1 MIIQRVQRGKV
12 GREVDI
18 TEQELDG
25 FLATEGAV
33 KELSP
38 ELFVRQILV
47 SDQNKANSLLMDIDN
62 GADFANLAKESSTS
76 SNASSGGEMGWRNL
90 ADLPSLFADALKNK
104 KKGYISPPLKGG
116 SGYFILKLEDKRG
129 DLVRFEEQWN
139 VRHILMMTTKLRDAT
154 FTKKEL
160 EEVRARV
167 VGGEDFSL
175 LAKEYSEDPGSA
187 SRGGDLDWLSLGKT
201 APAFEK
207 MMLESP
213 VNEISP
219 VFESEFGF
227 HFLQVLETRTE
238 DLTEEVVFALG
249 KALGTELINRKQ
261 DDFIIAR
268 DGRVSSPQLFKCL
281 SEGVL
286 STGSNVLDI
295 GIVPS
300 PVFYHSTFS
309 LNSSSGAIITGSHN
323 PADYNGFKIIFNN
336 NSTSSEEI
344 QLIKK
349 RIVEQDFLKGTGN
362 IKSLDAVETYVEE
375 VINNIK
381 LTRPLNI
388 SIDCGNGA
396 AGVVAERIYKSL
408 GCQVQGLFCD
418 LDGEFP
424 NHHPDPSKPENV
436 EDLIKSVAKNNSDI
450 GL

>member
-1 MIIQRVQRGKV
+1 MIMKKKLYIVLSILLALPLSAKIEILDRVAIIVGEGVVLESQVNNMLENIKKRYQEQGAPMPPQEVMLEQVQERLIIEELQLQMGRQAGIRVGDGELNQAFENIAQSNGLSLENFIETLEAEGESYEELRSQVRKEMIIQRVQRGRV
-12 GREVDI
+12 GREVNI

-47 SDQNKANSLLMDIDN
+47 PDQNKADLLLIEIN
-62 GADFANLAKESSTS
+62 KGADFANLAKENSIS

-90 ADLPSLFADALKNK
+90 ADLPSLFSVALKNK
-104 KKGYISPPLKGG
+104 KKGYISPPLRGG

-129 DLVRFEEQWN
+129 DLVRFEDQWN
-139 VRHILMMTTKLRDAT
+139 VRHILMMTTKLRDET

-207 MMLESP
+207 MMIESP

-238 DLTEEVVFALG
+238 DLTEEVIKDRAYGILFAR
-249 KALGTELINRKQ
+249 KFDEELENTLRTTRAEA
-261 DDFIIAR
+261 F
-268 DGRVSSPQLFKCL
+268 VEFK
-281 SEGVL
+281 E
-286 STGSNVLDI
+286 LD
-295 GIVPS
+295 
-300 PVFYHSTFS
+300 
-309 LNSSSGAIITGSHN
+309 
-323 PADYNGFKIIFNN
+323 
-336 NSTSSEEI
+336 
-344 QLIKK
+344 
-349 RIVEQDFLKGTGN
+349 
-362 IKSLDAVETYVEE
+362 
-375 VINNIK
+375 
-381 LTRPLNI
+381 
-388 SIDCGNGA
+388 
-396 AGVVAERIYKSL
+396 
-408 GCQVQGLFCD
+408 
-418 LDGEFP
+418 
-424 NHHPDPSKPENV
+424 
-436 EDLIKSVAKNNSDI
+436 
-450 GL
+450 

>member
-1 MIIQRVQRGKV
+1 MIMKKNIYIALSILLTLPVSAKIEVLDRVAIIVEEGVVLESQVNKMLENIKTRYQEQGAPMPPQEVMLEQVQERLIIEELQLQMGRQAGIRVGDGELNQAFENIAQSNGLSLESFIETLEAEGESYEELRSQVRKEMIIQRVQRGKV

-47 SDQNKANSLLMDIDN
+47 SDQNKANSLLMDIEN
-62 GADFANLAKESSTS
+62 GADFVDLAKENSTS

-129 DLVRFEEQWN
+129 DLVRFEDQWN
-139 VRHILMMTTKLRDAT
+139 VRHILMMTTKLRDET

-207 MMLESP
+207 MMIESP

-238 DLTEEVVFALG
+238 DLTEEVIKDRAYGILFAR
-249 KALGTELINRKQ
+249 KFDEELENSLRTTRAEA
-261 DDFIIAR
+261 FIE
-268 DGRVSSPQLFKCL
+268 FK
-281 SEGVL
+281 E
-286 STGSNVLDI
+286 LD
-295 GIVPS
+295 
-300 PVFYHSTFS
+300 
-309 LNSSSGAIITGSHN
+309 
-323 PADYNGFKIIFNN
+323 
-336 NSTSSEEI
+336 
-344 QLIKK
+344 
-349 RIVEQDFLKGTGN
+349 
-362 IKSLDAVETYVEE
+362 
-375 VINNIK
+375 
-381 LTRPLNI
+381 
-388 SIDCGNGA
+388 
-396 AGVVAERIYKSL
+396 
-408 GCQVQGLFCD
+408 
-418 LDGEFP
+418 
-424 NHHPDPSKPENV
+424 
-436 EDLIKSVAKNNSDI
+436 
-450 GL
+450 

>member
-1 MIIQRVQRGKV
+1 MIMKKNIYIALLILLTLPVSAKIEVLDRVAIIVGEGVVLESQVNNMLENIKTRYQEQGAPMPPQEVMLEQVQERLIIEELQLQMGRQAGIRVGDGELNQAFENIAQSNGLSLESFIETLEAEGESYEELRSQVRKEMIIQRVQRGKV

-47 SDQNKANSLLMDIDN
+47 SDQNKANSLLMDIEN
-62 GADFANLAKESSTS
+62 GADFANLAKENSTS

-129 DLVRFEEQWN
+129 DLVRFEDQWN
-139 VRHILMMTTKLRDAT
+139 VRHILMMTTKLRDET

-207 MMLESP
+207 MMIESP

-238 DLTEEVVFALG
+238 DLTEEVIKDRAYGILFAR
-249 KALGTELINRKQ
+249 KFDEELENSLRTTRAEA
-261 DDFIIAR
+261 FIE
-268 DGRVSSPQLFKCL
+268 FK
-281 SEGVL
+281 E
-286 STGSNVLDI
+286 LD
-295 GIVPS
+295 
-300 PVFYHSTFS
+300 
-309 LNSSSGAIITGSHN
+309 
-323 PADYNGFKIIFNN
+323 
-336 NSTSSEEI
+336 
-344 QLIKK
+344 
-349 RIVEQDFLKGTGN
+349 
-362 IKSLDAVETYVEE
+362 
-375 VINNIK
+375 
-381 LTRPLNI
+381 
-388 SIDCGNGA
+388 
-396 AGVVAERIYKSL
+396 
-408 GCQVQGLFCD
+408 
-418 LDGEFP
+418 
-424 NHHPDPSKPENV
+424 
-436 EDLIKSVAKNNSDI
+436 
-450 GL
+450 

>member
-1 MIIQRVQRGKV
+1 MIMKKKLYIALSILLALPLSAKIEILDRVAIIVGEGVVLESQVNNMLENIKKRYQEQGAPMPPQEVMLEQVQERLIIEELQLQMGRQAGIRVGDGELNQAFENIAQSNGLSLEGFIETLEAEGESYEELRSQVRKEMIIQRVQRGRV

-47 SDQNKANSLLMDIDN
+47 PDQNKADSLLIDIDN
-62 GADFANLAKESSTS
+62 GADFANLAKENSSS

-116 SGYFILKLEDKRG
+116 SGYYILKLEDKRG
-129 DLVRFEEQWN
+129 DLVRFEDQWN
-139 VRHILMMTTKLRDAT
+139 VRHILMMTTKLRDET

-167 VGGEDFSL
+167 LDGEDFSL
-175 LAKEYSEDPGSA
+175 LAKEFSEDPGSA

-238 DLTEEVVFALG
+238 DLTEEVIKDRAYGILFAR
-249 KALGTELINRKQ
+249 KFDEELENTLRTTRAEA
-261 DDFIIAR
+261 F
-268 DGRVSSPQLFKCL
+268 VEFK
-281 SEGVL
+281 E
-286 STGSNVLDI
+286 LD
-295 GIVPS
+295 
-300 PVFYHSTFS
+300 
-309 LNSSSGAIITGSHN
+309 
-323 PADYNGFKIIFNN
+323 
-336 NSTSSEEI
+336 
-344 QLIKK
+344 
-349 RIVEQDFLKGTGN
+349 
-362 IKSLDAVETYVEE
+362 
-375 VINNIK
+375 
-381 LTRPLNI
+381 
-388 SIDCGNGA
+388 
-396 AGVVAERIYKSL
+396 
-408 GCQVQGLFCD
+408 
-418 LDGEFP
+418 
-424 NHHPDPSKPENV
+424 
-436 EDLIKSVAKNNSDI
+436 
-450 GL
+450 

>member
-1 MIIQRVQRGKV
+1 MIMNKSIYIFLSILLALPVSAKIEILDRVAIIVDEGVVLESQVNKMLENIKKRYQEQGAPMPPLEVMLEQVQERLIIEELQLQMGRQAGIRVGDGELNQAFENIAQSNGLSLESFIEALEAEGESYEELRSQVRKEMIIQRVQRGRV

-47 SDQNKANSLLMDIDN
+47 PDQNKADSLLIDIDG
-62 GADFANLAKESSTS
+62 GADFANLAKENSSS

-90 ADLPSLFADALKNK
+90 ADLPSLFSDALKNR

-116 SGYFILKLEDKRG
+116 SGYYILKLEDKRG
-129 DLVRFEEQWN
+129 DLVRFEDQWN
-139 VRHILMMTTKLRDAT
+139 VRHILMMTTKLRDET

-167 VGGEDFSL
+167 LDGEDFSL

-213 VNEISP
+213 INEISP

-238 DLTEEVVFALG
+238 DLTEEVIKDRAYGILFAR
-249 KALGTELINRKQ
+249 KFDEELENTLRTTRAEA
-261 DDFIIAR
+261 F
-268 DGRVSSPQLFKCL
+268 VEFK
-281 SEGVL
+281 E
-286 STGSNVLDI
+286 LD
-295 GIVPS
+295 
-300 PVFYHSTFS
+300 
-309 LNSSSGAIITGSHN
+309 
-323 PADYNGFKIIFNN
+323 
-336 NSTSSEEI
+336 
-344 QLIKK
+344 
-349 RIVEQDFLKGTGN
+349 
-362 IKSLDAVETYVEE
+362 
-375 VINNIK
+375 
-381 LTRPLNI
+381 
-388 SIDCGNGA
+388 
-396 AGVVAERIYKSL
+396 
-408 GCQVQGLFCD
+408 
-418 LDGEFP
+418 
-424 NHHPDPSKPENV
+424 
-436 EDLIKSVAKNNSDI
+436 
-450 GL
+450 

>member
-1 MIIQRVQRGKV
+1 MKKNIYIALSILLTLPVSAKIEVLDRVAIIVGEGVVLESQVNNMLENIKTRYQEQGAPMPPQEVMLEQVQERLIIEELQLQMGRQAGIRVGDGELNQAFENIAQSNGLSLESFIETLEAEGESYEELRSQVRKEMIIQRVQRGKV

-47 SDQNKANSLLMDIDN
+47 SDQNKANSLLMDIEN
-62 GADFANLAKESSTS
+62 GADFANLAKENSTS

-139 VRHILMMTTKLRDAT
+139 VRHILMMTTKLRDET

-207 MMLESP
+207 MMIESP

-238 DLTEEVVFALG
+238 DLTEEVIKDRAYGILFAR
-249 KALGTELINRKQ
+249 KFDEELENSLRTTRAEA
-261 DDFIIAR
+261 FIE
-268 DGRVSSPQLFKCL
+268 FK
-281 SEGVL
+281 E
-286 STGSNVLDI
+286 LD
-295 GIVPS
+295 
-300 PVFYHSTFS
+300 
-309 LNSSSGAIITGSHN
+309 
-323 PADYNGFKIIFNN
+323 
-336 NSTSSEEI
+336 
-344 QLIKK
+344 
-349 RIVEQDFLKGTGN
+349 
-362 IKSLDAVETYVEE
+362 
-375 VINNIK
+375 
-381 LTRPLNI
+381 
-388 SIDCGNGA
+388 
-396 AGVVAERIYKSL
+396 
-408 GCQVQGLFCD
+408 
-418 LDGEFP
+418 
-424 NHHPDPSKPENV
+424 
-436 EDLIKSVAKNNSDI
+436 
-450 GL
+450 

>member
-1 MIIQRVQRGKV
+1 MIMKKNIYIALSILLTLPVSAKIEVLDRVAIIVEEGVVLESQVNNMLENIKTRYQEQGAPMPPQEVMLEQVQERLIIEELQLQMGRQAGIRVGDGELNQAFENIAQSNGLSLERFIETLEAEGESYEELRSQVRKEMIIQRVQRGKV

-47 SDQNKANSLLMDIDN
+47 SDQNKANSLLMDIEN
-62 GADFANLAKESSTS
+62 GADFVDLAKENSTS

-129 DLVRFEEQWN
+129 DLVRFEDQWN
-139 VRHILMMTTKLRDAT
+139 VRHILMMTTKLRDET

-207 MMLESP
+207 MMIESP

-219 VFESEFGF
+219 IFESEFGF

-238 DLTEEVVFALG
+238 DLTEEVIKDRAYGILFAR
-249 KALGTELINRKQ
+249 KFDEELENSLRTSRAEA
-261 DDFIIAR
+261 FIE
-268 DGRVSSPQLFKCL
+268 FK
-281 SEGVL
+281 E
-286 STGSNVLDI
+286 LD
-295 GIVPS
+295 
-300 PVFYHSTFS
+300 
-309 LNSSSGAIITGSHN
+309 
-323 PADYNGFKIIFNN
+323 
-336 NSTSSEEI
+336 
-344 QLIKK
+344 
-349 RIVEQDFLKGTGN
+349 
-362 IKSLDAVETYVEE
+362 
-375 VINNIK
+375 
-381 LTRPLNI
+381 
-388 SIDCGNGA
+388 
-396 AGVVAERIYKSL
+396 
-408 GCQVQGLFCD
+408 
-418 LDGEFP
+418 
-424 NHHPDPSKPENV
+424 
-436 EDLIKSVAKNNSDI
+436 
-450 GL
+450 

>member
-1 MIIQRVQRGKV
+1 MIMKKNIYIALSILLTLPVSAKIEVLDRVAIIVGEGVVLESQVNNMLENIKTRYQEQGAPMPPQVVMLEQVQERLIIEELQLQMGRQAGIRVGDGELNQAFENIAQSNGLSLERFIETLEAEGESYEELRSQVRKEMIIQRVQRGKV

-47 SDQNKANSLLMDIDN
+47 SDQNKANSLLMDIEN
-62 GADFANLAKESSTS
+62 GADFSNLAKENSTS

-129 DLVRFEEQWN
+129 DLVRFEDQWN
-139 VRHILMMTTKLRDAT
+139 VRHMLMMTTKLRDET

-207 MMLESP
+207 MMIESP

-238 DLTEEVVFALG
+238 DLTEEVIKDRAYGILFAR
-249 KALGTELINRKQ
+249 KFDEELENSLRTTRAEA
-261 DDFIIAR
+261 FIE
-268 DGRVSSPQLFKCL
+268 FK
-281 SEGVL
+281 E
-286 STGSNVLDI
+286 LD
-295 GIVPS
+295 
-300 PVFYHSTFS
+300 
-309 LNSSSGAIITGSHN
+309 
-323 PADYNGFKIIFNN
+323 
-336 NSTSSEEI
+336 
-344 QLIKK
+344 
-349 RIVEQDFLKGTGN
+349 
-362 IKSLDAVETYVEE
+362 
-375 VINNIK
+375 
-381 LTRPLNI
+381 
-388 SIDCGNGA
+388 
-396 AGVVAERIYKSL
+396 
-408 GCQVQGLFCD
+408 
-418 LDGEFP
+418 
-424 NHHPDPSKPENV
+424 
-436 EDLIKSVAKNNSDI
+436 
-450 GL
+450 